1 MRIFFDENSMR
12 KNKIC
17 CYCNI
22 SMTNIGTH
30 THSAKAQWK
39 NFFFL
44 KQKRIQNIMPFNN
57 FKEIQTR
64 TKIKQ
69 KTINAAR

>member
-1 MRIFFDENSMR
+1 MDNKNENIFDENSMR

-30 THSAKAQWK
+30 THTAKAQWK
-39 NFFFL
+39 NFFF
-44 KQKRIQNIMPFNN
+44 RETETNPEYYAIQ
-57 FKEIQTR
+57 
-64 TKIKQ
+64 
-69 KTINAAR
+69 